1 MMSARRGFPV
11 AISARIATL
20 WRPIGIAPPM
30 PANNRATAV
39 PAKAGLGLDLG
50 WQLLRRSK
58 RATTLARVGKNG
70 WQGREYG
77 SFRCGGLRPGR
88 DGERGAPAC
97 GAQRQTGAGAGALCA
112 RPRPWLLP
120 RPDAHHSTRILRTSL
135 LCPLAA
141 PRLQTVA

>member
-1 MMSARRGFPV
+1 
-11 AISARIATL
+11 
-20 WRPIGIAPPM
+20 M

-70 WQGREYG
+70 WQAREYG

-88 DGERGAPAC
+88 AEGRAATQRGARSGKRVLGLERYAP
-97 GAQRQTGAGAGALCA
+97 GHDRGSSHGL
-112 RPRPWLLP
+112 
-120 RPDAHHSTRILRTSL
+120 TRIIRLGYFEHPSYVPLLRHAYKLWHELEQTTGRQL
-135 LCPLAA
+135 LHVTGIAEIGP
-141 PRLQTVA
+141 P